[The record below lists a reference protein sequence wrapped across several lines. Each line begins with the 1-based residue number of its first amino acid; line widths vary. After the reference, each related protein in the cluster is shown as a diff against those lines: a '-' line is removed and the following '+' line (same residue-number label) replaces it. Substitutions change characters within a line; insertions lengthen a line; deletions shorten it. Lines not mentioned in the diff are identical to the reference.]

1 MGNTTKNNSLTD
13 DMVEKIVANSL
24 EKFREELFEELT
36 NFKSSVLD
44 GIERGL
50 VINREIGESPYFSAE
65 KNLEKELRT
74 SAKLIGA
81 IIEKWKGV
89 RVSEETAIALVLDF
103 MKLKYDH
110 QPTEYYGTNPENYT
124 QLEML
129 EHRGLE
135 TGKSPYKNV
144 IVCARMLSELLLKNM
159 LDESLLGK
167 EDKELVAQLLSN
179 KGIE

>member
-1 MGNTTKNNSLTD
+1 MGNATKNNNLTH
-13 DMVEKIVANSL
+13 DMVEKIVADRL
-24 EKFREELFEELT
+24 EQFRQELFQELS

-44 GIERGL
+44 AVVEGL
-50 VINREIGESPYFSAE
+50 AINRELQESPYFSAE

-89 RVSEETAIALVLDF
+89 PVSEEKAIALVLDL
-103 MKLKYDH
+103 MKLKYGH

-124 QLEML
+124 RLEML

-135 TGKSPYKNV
+135 TGKSLYKNV

-159 LDESLLGK
+159 FEESRLSK
-167 EDKELVAQLLSN
+167 EDKELVANLLSN

>member
-1 MGNTTKNNSLTD
+1 MGNTTKNNSLTE
-13 DMVEKIVANSL
+13 DMVEKIVANTL
-24 EKFREELFEELT
+24 EQFRLELFQELS

-44 GIERGL
+44 AVVAGL
-50 VINREIGESPYFSAE
+50 AINREIQESPYFSAE

-81 IIEKWKGV
+81 IIEKWKAV
-89 RVSEETAIALVLDF
+89 PVSEEKAIALVLDF
-103 MKLKYDH
+103 MKLKYHH

-124 QLEML
+124 RLEML

-135 TGKSPYKNV
+135 TGKSLYKNV

-159 LDESLLGK
+159 LDESEINK
-167 EDKELVAQLLSN
+167 EDKELVARLLSDR
-179 KGIE
+179 GIE